1 MHDFGLLKLLLHH
14 HLMVYFIHDFFLDF
28 LNISWHLISW
38 SWQLHIVNS
47 NLLSE
52 KLVGSHIV
60 LLHIQVG
67 YIALLHLDLIKYV
80 IVLLSRITL

>member
-1 MHDFGLLKLLLHH
+1 MHDFGLLQLLLHH
-14 HLMVYFIHDFFLDF
+14 HLMVYFIHDFFLDL

-52 KLVGSHIV
+52 KLVGSQIV